1 MAKKKGLPLGTFLKR
16 FSNEAQCQEHLASLR
31 WQAGYICPKC
41 GCRHGY
47 RLSNGRYQCVKCRH
61 QVSVTAGT
69 VLHKTH
75 MPLTQWFLA
84 FYFVSQDKRGISA
97 VQLAAML
104 GTTYKTAW
112 SMLRRIR
119 IAMGQRDETHQLCGV
134 IEFDDAYFGGPTTGK
149 KRGRGTEKTK
159 VFVALSLNG
168 QGNPR
173 FLKMR
178 VTPNIKQA
186 SVRKFAHAAF
196 ANGSVIL
203 SDGYCS
209 YIPALENYAHEYQP
223 YDPDSGL
230 LHWLHVVI
238 SNAKSFILGTY
249 HGLSKKYFQSYLDE
263 YSFRFSRRDFGAALL
278 ERLTLA
284 VSLSHPA
291 EQKG

>member
-1 MAKKKGLPLGTFLKR
+1 MAKKKGQPLGTFLKR
-16 FSNEAQCQEHLASLR
+16 FSNEVQCQEHLASLR
-31 WQAGYICPKC
+31 WQTGYICPKC

-47 RLSNGRYQCVKCRH
+47 RLSNGRYQCVQCRH

-84 FYFVSQDKRGISA
+84 FYFVGQDKRGISA

-112 SMLRRIR
+112 FMLRRIR

-159 VFVALSLNG
+159 VFVALSLDE

-196 ANGSVIL
+196 ANGSEIL

-209 YIPALENYAHEYQP
+209 YIPALKNYAHEYQP

-230 LHWLHVVI
+230 LHWLHIVI
-238 SNAKSFILGTY
+238 SNAKAFILGTY

-263 YSFRFSRRDFGAALL
+263 YSFRFCRRDLGPALL

>member
-16 FSNEAQCQEHLASLR
+16 FSSETQCQEYLASLR
-31 WQAGYICPKC
+31 WQNGYVCSRC
-41 GCRHGY
+41 SCRHGY
-47 RLSNGRYQCVKCRH
+47 RLSNGRYQCAQCRY
-61 QVSVTAGT
+61 QASVTAGT

-119 IAMGQRDETHQLCGV
+119 TAMGQRDETHQLCGV
-134 IEFDDAYFGGPTTGK
+134 IEFDDAYFGGPTVGK
-149 KRGRGTEKTK
+149 KRGRGTEKAK
-159 VFVALSLNG
+159 VFVALSLDER
-168 QGNPR
+168 GNPR
-173 FLKMR
+173 FLKMQ

-186 SVRKFAHAAF
+186 SVKKLAHAAF
-196 ANGSVIL
+196 SYGSEVHC
-203 SDGYCS
+203 DGHCS
-209 YIPALENYAHEYQP
+209 YLPPQDGFTNEHKP
-223 YDPDSGL
+223 YDPESGL

-238 SNAKSFILGTY
+238 SNAKAFILGTY
-249 HGLSKKYFQSYLDE
+249 HGLPKKYLQSYLDE
-263 YSFRFSRRDFGAALL
+263 FSFRFCRRDFGPALP

-284 VSLSHPA
+284 VSLSRMA
-291 EQKG
+291 D

>member
-263 YSFRFSRRDFGAALL
+263 YSFRFSRRNFGAALL